1 VTAGEQWLLDRL
13 HELAHRH
20 AREPISCVFV
30 PRADTA
36 EGAVGCPALTPEQAT
51 RLRADY
57 LQRAQHAEQYP
68 APIKLGADVGS
79 VLPVVVGGELIGELL
94 VVAAGAP
101 FDPLME
107 RHLALLGAAG
117 SPSVLVDAH
126 PDPSIAAEFSPSSGE
141 RIALYETLIGA
152 PDLRDFVARL
162 SAWLRAGLVVQSA
175 ALEVLE
181 ASDARGIKLAL
192 NAHHV
197 IHGPDHG
204 HSDVWRIPPVQPTDP
219 DRIVLQVGAGEGGA
233 VAGYFVTD
241 AGERGAAV
249 SRGVLC
255 ELRALLGHQLTIRR
269 EYERS
274 YAQTS
279 QALVEDLVAGRP
291 GPRITRRAAF
301 LGLDLKHAH
310 RAIALRAVSE
320 DCDPEALAAA
330 LRRALQRDHDP
341 DTHTL
346 LGTSDDGVLVAF
358 SPAPGT
364 EGALRLCRLAADAG
378 WEVRAGVGPP
388 VEHPSEYADAVRK
401 ARWAAEIARTSR
413 PPRAV
418 VEFSGLSFYGLI
430 HRQEWLTELSR
441 FAEQRLGPLLEEGDE
456 KGAALL
462 TTLVEVLRTPSLTG
476 AAAALYIHHSTLRYR
491 IRRIEDLLGVCL
503 DDPDD
508 RFDLDLAIRVLR
520 MSANSASGSVLLNT
534 FADRS
539 GSGSSPRSDSSQI
552 RH

>member
-20 AREPISCVFV
+20 ARVPIGCVFV
-30 PRADTA
+30 HGTEAFD
-36 EGAVGCPALTPEQAT
+36 GGVSCPGLTVDVAT
-51 RLRADY
+51 RIRAGY
-57 LQRAQHAEQYP
+57 LAPGRPDNDHYP
-68 APIKLGADVGS
+68 APIKLGADVGT

-94 VVAAGAP
+94 VLAAEAP
-101 FDPLME
+101 FDAVME
-107 RHLALLGAAG
+107 RHLALLGAVG
-117 SPSVLVDAH
+117 SPSVLVDVH
-126 PDPSIAAEFSPSSGE
+126 PEPMVAAEFSPSSGE

-152 PDLRDFVARL
+152 PDLRDFVVRL
-162 SAWLRAGLVVQSA
+162 AAWLRAGLVVQSA
-175 ALEVLE
+175 GLEVLE
-181 ASDARGIKLAL
+181 ASDARGIRLAL

-204 HSDVWRIPPVQPTDP
+204 HSDVWRIPPGQPTDP

-241 AGERGAAV
+241 AGERGADAAHA
-249 SRGVLC
+249 VLC

-291 GPRITRRAAF
+291 GPRVTRRAAF
-301 LGLDLKHAH
+301 IGLDLKERH
-310 RAIALRAVSE
+310 RAIALRAVSD
-320 DCDPEALAAA
+320 DCDPEGLAAS
-330 LRRALQRDHDP
+330 LRRALQRDRDP

-346 LGTSDDGVLVAF
+346 IGTSDDGVLIAF

-364 EGALRLCRLAADAG
+364 EGAQRLCRLAADAG
-378 WEVRAGVGPP
+378 WEVRAGVGPE
-388 VEHPSEYADAVRK
+388 VGHPNDYADAARK

-441 FAEQRLGPLLEEGDE
+441 FAEQRLGPLLEDGDE
-456 KGAALL
+456 KCAALL
-462 TTLVEVLRTPSLTG
+462 TTLIEVLRTPSLTG

-491 IRRIEDLLGVCL
+491 IRRIEDLLGVSL

-520 MSANSASGSVLLNT
+520 MSANSATGPGVLHR
-534 FADRS
+534 FADGLRS
-539 GSGSSPRSDSSQI
+539 
-552 RH
+552 